1 VKKRSF
7 VVVLALL
14 TMLAIGC
21 VTNTALKK
29 AKVAQ
34 DIFIS
39 TLETTA
45 KNMPAIEKQF
55 PTKVKEVKKV
65 YMQAKDAVQAYQTAL
80 EVWEATDAKP
90 VNYEEVLTKA
100 FDTIGQLR
108 KLLTSMGVKL

>member
-1 VKKRSF
+1 MRKRNL
-7 VVVLALL
+7 VILLAVLMLL
-14 TMLAIGC
+14 MVGC
-21 VTNTALKK
+21 AANTALKK